1 MNRRSFLKLPGLLPF
16 VDLRSRFRFED
27 HHFGYESVIGTSLDL
42 IVRSPSS
49 SVAEGVC
56 QTIRDEIDRLAR
68 ILDTRDPASE
78 ISLFEGCDRVR
89 GASRELTD
97 VLDAYEHWER
107 RTSGVLSIRCGG
119 ADAPRNVD
127 ALGKAYIID
136 RAAAAAREAW
146 PSIEALLLDIGGDMV
161 VWGRSCEI
169 AIADPAAWYDNA
181 QPISRIHLRN
191 AAVATSGTYA
201 RGAHLRDAR
210 SGQPISTPV
219 AATVVAA
226 DAVTANAL
234 ATTLCLASAED
245 GLRLVESTPG
255 AEALRVASGVLH
267 RTSGFALLERQA
279 AAQPPAAAPA
289 PAASSWPEGYK
300 VKVTVPLTSGRSSKR
315 PYVAVWVEDESNNL
329 VRVLA
334 IWGTKAKYFSSLTTL
349 WNRLGGNFQ
358 SLQPVTRAT
367 RSAGKYDLVWDGLDK
382 AGKPVPMGT
391 YRITVESNQEHG
403 TYAKQTG
410 AIEIGDSPAT
420 ITLPATT
427 NFDAV
432 VVQFGPA

>member
-1 MNRRSFLKLPGLLPF
+1 MNRRSFLKLPALLPF
-16 VDLRSRFRFED
+16 VDLTSARRFED

-78 ISLFEGCDRVR
+78 ISRLEGCDRVD

-97 VLDAYEHWER
+97 VLAAYDHWER
-107 RTSGVLSIRCGG
+107 RTDGVLSIGCGG

-146 PSIEALLLDIGGDMV
+146 PSIDALLLDIGGDMV

-181 QPISRIHLRN
+181 APISTIHLRN

-201 RGAHLRDAR
+201 RGDHLRDSR
-210 SGQPISTPV
+210 SGQPLRTSV

-234 ATTLCLASAED
+234 ATTVCLAREED

-255 AEALRVASGVLH
+255 AEALRVASGVLQ
-267 RTSGFALLERQA
+267 RTSGFALLERRAQPPA
-279 AAQPPAAAPA
+279 AAQPPAV
-289 PAASSWPEGYK
+289 SSWPEGYK

-315 PYVAVWVEDESNNL
+315 PYVGVWVEDESNNI

-349 WNRLGGNFQ
+349 YNRLGGNFQ

-367 RSAGKYDLVWDGLDK
+367 RAAGKYDLIWDGLDK

-410 AIEIGDSPAT
+410 AIEIGDSPAS

-432 VVQFGPA
+432 VVQFGPT